1 MRTFYERKAEIFRL
15 SEEKIKHRKKVRNRV
30 IFSCAPILL
39 CAVLFS
45 FTVLPE
51 LMSVKNDSASE
62 DEYYSIAFM
71 YVTAEITDFQNDD
84 YYRKIDNK
92 EDVNEALNMIESFG
106 LFLEEAEDATDAYD
120 SQTKGDAGAT
130 QSKKPNATKKEDYVS
145 GTEKNDNYKIVF
157 TDTEG
162 KKAVYTLKG
171 RVLKNKSTNDEIIL
185 SDSQLAKLKTT
196 LGIKN

>member
-15 SEEKIKHRKKVRNRV
+15 SEEKIKRRKKVRNRV

-106 LFLEEAEDATDAYD
+106 LFLEEAEDATDTYD
-120 SQTKGDAGAT
+120 PETKGDAGAT

-145 GTEKNDNYKIVF
+145 GTEKNDNYKITF

-196 LGIKN
+196 LGINN

>member
-15 SEEKIKHRKKVRNRV
+15 SEEKIKRRKKVRNRV

-45 FTVLPE
+45 FSVLPE

-62 DEYYSIAFM
+62 DEYYSSAFM

-106 LFLEEAEDATDAYD
+106 LFLEEAEDTTDAYD
-120 SQTKGDAGAT
+120 PETKGDAGAT

-145 GTEKNDNYKIVF
+145 GTEKNNNYKITF
-157 TDTEG
+157 MDAKGEKT
-162 KKAVYTLKG
+162 VYTLKG
-171 RVLKNKSTNDEIIL
+171 RRLKNETTADEIIL
-185 SDSQLAKLKTT
+185 SDSQLIKLMVA
-196 LGIKN
+196 LGINN